1 MNHFFAFKNN
11 HCFLIIPTGAFLC
24 LDMPIN
30 KPNVVE
36 KVLEMYLLH
45 DVGKIL
51 LVKKTVQSLTWC
63 PQFSKQDVVEKLQ
76 ALLRV
81 S

>member
-1 MNHFFAFKNN
+1 
-11 HCFLIIPTGAFLC
+11 
-24 LDMPIN
+24 MPIN

-51 LVKKTVQSLTWC
+51 LVKKTDQSLTWC
-63 PQFSKQDVVEKLQ
+63 LQFSKQDVVEKLQ